1 MSFQECI
8 VLKEYFEMRI
18 VLKQMRIVLLTNVFK
33 MG

>member
-8 VLKEYFEMRI
+8 VLKEHFEMRI
-18 VLKQMRIVLLTNVFK
+18 VLKQMRIVLLTDVFK